1 MEVLILIG
9 ASVGGMEALS
19 AIFSALPASMPAPV
33 LAVAHLGARHSV
45 LPEILGKTSALP
57 VRFAEEREP
66 VRPGRILLAPPDRH
80 MLVVSAAGQPC
91 IELTRGPKENHTRPA
106 IDPLF
111 RSAAAAYG
119 RKVVGVILS
128 GYLDDGT
135 AGLQAIKAC
144 GGKALVQEPS
154 EAVAPSMPQSAIDH
168 VDVDWRLPVAQI
180 APALLA
186 LASGKPASAQPA
198 QPQQPAPHWIAMEN
212 RFARGVGNME
222 QLEKIAS
229 PSTFTCPE
237 CQGTLWELHGQQPQR
252 FRCHTGHG
260 FTAKILGEVQHDKA
274 EAAIWAAVRA
284 LQEKERLYLD
294 LAAKAHA
301 WLHPGA
307 ASEYGARARQAREQA
322 DVLRRTLLA

>member
-128 GYLDDGT
+128 GYLAT
-135 AGLQAIKAC
+135 ARRACKPSRPAAARCWCRSRRRPWRHRCRKA
-144 GGKALVQEPS
+144 P
-154 EAVAPSMPQSAIDH
+154 
-168 VDVDWRLPVAQI
+168 
-180 APALLA
+180 
-186 LASGKPASAQPA
+186 
-198 QPQQPAPHWIAMEN
+198 
-212 RFARGVGNME
+212 
-222 QLEKIAS
+222 
-229 PSTFTCPE
+229 
-237 CQGTLWELHGQQPQR
+237 
-252 FRCHTGHG
+252 
-260 FTAKILGEVQHDKA
+260 
-274 EAAIWAAVRA
+274 
-284 LQEKERLYLD
+284 
-294 LAAKAHA
+294 
-301 WLHPGA
+301 
-307 ASEYGARARQAREQA
+307 
-322 DVLRRTLLA
+322 